1 MAVQQWRKDMNAALG
16 VAKAQEA
23 AGNAEAARDAAN
35 RAAMLAE
42 NDKKA
47 SASVAKYAQSIQSA
61 PFQNPTTAPPVGG
74 PPPGPSDQDTYWKDK
89 NAREAAGVAS
99 AALAAQNAETNRI
112 NNVLASAKTF
122 FETYGMSALWS
133 GVEELVRKGYNEP
146 NTISGIL
153 SRDANYQTAYFARF
167 PAVKRVRELN
177 KTRLAQGLTI
187 VAEQS
192 PASYVALEEGY
203 RQALVGLPTGLW
215 GNSEDVADWIVKDV
229 SPVEVASR
237 VTTAKNFINYSAN
250 ASIKTQLR
258 QIYGMNDQ
266 EMAAYVLDEDRALGF
281 IETEYQSRMRKA
293 TVGAAAVDSGLSIT
307 DATRDQVAGNDVY
320 GSSYGNATAGFN
332 AVADIADTYG
342 QLGRMSGID
351 TSTDELVSDQF
362 GVGAASEAAKKKRT
376 LASQERARFTGS
388 SGLSAQSLNAKP
400 LGSV

>member
-1 MAVQQWRKDMNAALG
+1 VSVNIDWNAIQNMDMNQIG
-16 VAKAQEA
+16 V
-23 AGNAEAARDAAN
+23 GYDPLSYMSNN
-35 RAAMLAE
+35 
-42 NDKKA
+42 
-47 SASVAKYAQSIQSA
+47 I
-61 PFQNPTTAPPVGG
+61 GG
-74 PPPGPSDQDTYWKDK
+74 PLGDGSGSPAPSSEDTYWKDK
-89 NAREAAGVAS
+89 NAREAT
-99 AALAAQNAETNRI
+99 AAANAATAAANAETNRI
-112 NNVLASAKTF
+112 NNVLAAAKTF
-122 FETYGMSALWS
+122 FDTYGMTSLWS
-133 GVEELVRKGYNEP
+133 GVEELVRKGYNDAS
-146 NTISGIL
+146 TISGIL

-167 PAVKRVRELN
+167 PAVQRIRELN

-215 GNSEDVADWIVKDV
+215 GSASDVADWIVKDV

-258 QIYGMNDQ
+258 QIYGMNDS

-293 TVGAAAVDSGLSIT
+293 TVGAAALDSGLTIS
-307 DATRDQVAGNDVY
+307 DAARDQVSGNDTY
-320 GSSYGNATAGFN
+320 GSSYGNALAGFGT
-332 AVADIADTYG
+332 VADIADTYS
-342 QLGRMSGID
+342 QLGRMSGVD

-362 GVGAASEAAKKKRT
+362 GVGAASEAAKKKRS